1 MSAPVADAEQAVRRL
16 TAERVR
22 AAGRSPRVA
31 GRSRR
36 ADAGAL
42 TEMTR
47 ALLRDAREVG
57 AAEARC
63 RQGAAA
69 CAQSAVRDERAPS
82 RGRLTPR
89 AFAARPA

>member
-1 MSAPVADAEQAVRRL
+1 MSALVGHADQAARRL
-16 TAERVR
+16 TAERVL
-22 AAGRSPRVA
+22 AA

-36 ADAGAL
+36 ADAGTL

-69 CAQSAVRDERAPS
+69 CAEIAVRDERTAV

-89 AFAARPA
+89 AFAARRA